1 MKRYFGA
8 EGICLTNDLSVSI
21 RASKAMQKAVK
32 KANADA
38 ATGELKCFPKA
49 EVIAAMIGIPIP
61 AKSIIVA
68 NDSMLPPLV
77 MFVFLSIIRFENLF
91 LSNEFKL
98 FGQSNDEN
106 YMSNSAAN
114 LAFSWMY

>member
-68 NDSMLPPLV
+68 NDSILPPLV
-77 MFVFLSIIRFENLF
+77 MFVFFPIILVRNLF
-91 LSNEFKL
+91 VE
-98 FGQSNDEN
+98 QSI
-106 YMSNSAAN
+106 
-114 LAFSWMY
+114 

>member
-21 RASKAMQKAVK
+21 RAIKAMQKAVK
-32 KANADA
+32 KAKADA

-77 MFVFLSIIRFENLF
+77 IFVFLSIIRFETLF

-98 FGQSNDEN
+98 FC
-106 YMSNSAAN
+106 
-114 LAFSWMY
+114 

>member
-68 NDSMLPPLV
+68 NGSILPPLV
-77 MFVFLSIIRFENLF
+77 MFVFFPIIPVKDLF
-91 LSNEFKL
+91 C
-98 FGQSNDEN
+98 
-106 YMSNSAAN
+106 
-114 LAFSWMY
+114 